1 MTIAPTPAP
10 LPARA
15 RAALV
20 AALSLALA
28 CTGRAKEPPL
38 AALPP
43 AVHVEAA
50 PAEARPMPREL
61 PLAGALIANREADV
75 AANAAGRVIR
85 TFVERG
91 AMVRAGDPLV
101 QLDVRSAAMG
111 KDEALGNLEAV
122 EAQRALAD
130 TQCARYEGLFQKGAI
145 SRDEWDRFATQCRTS
160 AGSERAARARA
171 DMARKT
177 LADATVRAPFPGMV
191 GERFVDVGEYVHPD
205 SKVASLVQIAP
216 LRLQLTVPEAEVG
229 RIAPKQVVSFEVQSF
244 PGESFRATV
253 AFVGPA
259 LRAATRDLVAEAVV
273 PNEDRRLRPGMFATA
288 HLELPSEPVVAVPRS
303 ALRGEGASARLFTVK
318 DGRIEERIVQ
328 PGIERDGYVAV
339 LDGLRAG
346 ERVVTRPTDQIR
358 DGMPVR

>member
-1 MTIAPTPAP
+1 MTLA
-10 LPARA
+10 PARSA
-15 RAALV
+15 GSLAAL
-20 AALSLALA
+20 AALASTALA

-50 PAEARPMPREL
+50 PAEARPMPRTL
-61 PLAGALIANREADV
+61 PLAGALVANRQADV
-75 AANAAGRVIR
+75 AANATGRVTR

-91 AMVRAGDPLV
+91 AMVRAGDPLA
-101 QLDVRSAAMG
+101 QLDVRSAAIG
-111 KDEALGNLEAV
+111 EEEALGNLETAD
-122 EAQRALAD
+122 AQRTLAEA
-130 TQCARYEGLFQKGAI
+130 QCARYEGLFQKGAI
-145 SRDEWDRFATQCRTS
+145 SRDEWDRFASQCRTS
-160 AGSERAARARA
+160 AGSARAAHARA
-171 DMARKT
+171 DMARKN
-177 LADATVRAPFPGMV
+177 LADGTVRAPFAGMV
-191 GERFVDVGEYVHPD
+191 GERFVDVGEYVKPD
-205 SKVASLVQIAP
+205 SRVASLVQIVP
-216 LRLQLTVPEAEVG
+216 LRLELTVPEAEVG
-229 RIAPKQVVSFEVQSF
+229 RIAPKQVVTFEVQAF

-288 HLELPSEPVVAVPRS
+288 HLELPSEPVVTVPRS

-328 PGIERDGYVAV
+328 PGPERDGYVAV
-339 LDGLRAG
+339 LDGLAAG

-358 DGMPVR
+358 DGVPVQ